1 MRRVV
6 CVNRTDPL
14 WPLSCAEM
22 ALPVFA
28 FSWLLVVVAV
38 LSRSTLPG
46 VMVIVSVVFILC
58 AGWLRLR
65 KWRPAF
71 LGCLVALVS
80 LSLALHHL
88 HGRQLQLSQ
97 VSTDLLLHVRIS
109 DVPAKTTSG
118 LRFSA
123 DVLSCESCDGRFG
136 PQSLL
141 LSWYGHSQTL
151 RAGEYWAMTVRL
163 KPVRGLRN
171 PGSFDRAQWSLAKRL
186 DAQGYV
192 RNKPVAT
199 QLATASWW
207 NIAALR
213 ENLSANL
220 RYSPSATRQVA
231 LVEALT
237 LGIKSGIDQDTWELL
252 RNTGTSHLM
261 AISGLHVMLLAG
273 WAFWFAR
280 RALSC
285 IPYGRSH
292 TCTPRVL
299 FDRHSGAL
307 CMGFLVALGYAVIA
321 GFGLPVQRAVI
332 MLLVWVVAS
341 WRFRSLSP
349 VTGLSLAMM
358 AVLAFN
364 VFSPLS
370 PGLWLSF
377 GTVAAIFYLH
387 RGYQADAGLDPAA
400 GSDEEVAVRAKLL
413 RLKRRVVAA
422 LRTHCLLGI
431 GLLPVTAWFFQS
443 GSLAAPL
450 ANLFAVPFVGFIVVP
465 LCFVA
470 VLASA
475 LLGDGADYVLVVAQ
489 WSIDLLTLFL
499 HNIALLEYSSVTL
512 SLPHPGVM
520 MLCMLGTVVG
530 LSPRGCGLR
539 WFAIPLI
546 LPAVLFNFHRSP
558 IDGFE
563 VHVLDVGQGLAAL
576 VLTDS
581 ETLLFD
587 TGGKLNSTT
596 SMFDVVV
603 MPYLHT
609 LGRKRIDTLVV
620 SHGDEDHAFGVDD
633 VMRRFPDARL
643 VVGSGLPEEQQ
654 SLAESCVAGMVWSI
668 DNVQFSIVHPGA
680 ADQGSDNDLSCVLL
694 VHYGR
699 SRALLTGDIEQGAEK
714 NLARRLG
721 KFPVDLLIAPHH
733 GSKTSSTA
741 TLVSLLAPD
750 NVVFPAGAAN
760 RYGFPHSAVQLRYTL
775 SGARLFTTG
784 IVGAV
789 SYSYSRIG
797 LLGQPVTW
805 WQTRRRFWHGFIN
818 PACSELFAGQAL
830 VLRELALAQKGQSL
844 CGK

>member
-1 MRRVV
+1 MRWVV
-6 CVNRTDPL
+6 C
-14 WPLSCAEM
+14 LSRINPVWRISYAEM

-28 FSWLLVVVAV
+28 FSWLLVVVVV
-38 LSRSTLPG
+38 LSRATLPD
-46 VMVIVSVVFILC
+46 VMVIATVVLLLC
-58 AGWLRLR
+58 AATLRLR
-65 KWRPAF
+65 KLRPAL
-71 LGCLVALVS
+71 LGCIVALVS
-80 LSLALHHL
+80 LALALHHL

-97 VSTDLLLHVRIS
+97 ISTDLLLHVRIS
-109 DVPAKTTSG
+109 DVPTRTAFG

-123 DVLSCESCDGRFG
+123 DVLSCDSCNG
-136 PQSLL
+136 PLGSQNVL

-163 KPVRGLRN
+163 KPVRSLRN

-199 QLATASWW
+199 RLAAASRWD
-207 NIAALR
+207 IAALR
-213 ENLSANL
+213 ENLSDNL
-220 RYSPSATRQVA
+220 RHSPSATKQVA

-252 RNTGTSHLM
+252 RDTGTSHLM

-280 RALSC
+280 KALSC
-285 IPYGRSH
+285 IPCGWSH

-299 FDRHSGAL
+299 LDRHSGAL

-349 VTGLSLAMM
+349 VTGLSLAMV

-387 RGYQADAGLDPAA
+387 RGYQPDASVDPAA
-400 GSDEEVAVRAKLL
+400 GSGHEAPVRTKLS
-413 RLKRRVVAA
+413 RLWRRLVAA
-422 LRTHCLLGI
+422 LRTHLLLGI

-450 ANLFAVPFVGFIVVP
+450 ANLIAVPFVGFVVVP

-470 VLASA
+470 VLTSA

-499 HNIALLEYSSVTL
+499 QKIALLEYSAVTL

-520 MLCMLGTVVG
+520 LLCMLGTVVCF
-530 LSPRGCGLR
+530 SPRGCGLR

-563 VHVLDVGQGLAAL
+563 VHVLDVGQGLSAL

-654 SLAESCVAGMVWSI
+654 SIAESCVAGMVWSI
-668 DNVQFSIVHPGA
+668 DNVHFSIVHPGA

-741 TLVSLLAPD
+741 TLISLLAPD

-784 IVGAV
+784 MVGAV
-789 SYSYSRIG
+789 SFHFSRTG

-818 PACSELFAGQAL
+818 PVCSELFAGRAL
-830 VLRELALAQKGQSL
+830 VLRELELAQKGQSL